1 MSYVFFNRSVLSK
14 VGEIYNKL
22 KTPLSGTEKWW
33 RTSPLRHSLLP
44 LCARSRAR
52 ACGARR
58 PWGRVL
64 ALFCPF
70 WLFVSSACV
79 CAERAIPVSE
89 RRFGMKIGRTS
100 SVETE
105 KTRNPSVL
113 CEYFLQCCLLP
124 FVLNIALHKNSNVCM
139 TLTLTLS
146 ELARNEF
153 YTGLSESV
161 YWRAVFETSHVQR
174 AR

>member
-1 MSYVFFNRSVLSK
+1 MVADFTASTLASAALRAEPSSRVWRAAALGACFNSF
-14 VGEIYNKL
+14 
-22 KTPLSGTEKWW
+22 
-33 RTSPLRHSLLP
+33 
-44 LCARSRAR
+44 
-52 ACGARR
+52 
-58 PWGRVL
+58 
-64 ALFCPF
+64 FCPF